1 MKTPQRGANPWR
13 SAAVILAVV
22 ILLGWMAGIA
32 GAQDSE
38 QAAVGKVTYRVY
50 CQSCHGAGGK
60 GDGKLAEMMKVTP
73 ADLTQLSKKNGGSF
87 PADKVA
93 GVIDGR
99 EDVLAHGGR
108 EMPVWGQNF
117 LEKTG
122 NEEDVK
128 TRVRQ
133 LVLFLESIQAK

>member
-1 MKTPQRGANPWR
+1 MYTPQRGATPWK
-13 SAAVILAVV
+13 SAAVVLAAMV
-22 ILLGWMAGIA
+22 LLGWMAGIA

-50 CQSCHGAGGK
+50 CQSCHGAGAK

-73 ADLTQLSKKNGGSF
+73 ADLTLLSKKNGGAF